1 MVTTPIETSIATVE
15 TITETTDITII
26 DLTIITGIIK
36 IRGCIITTPDTT
48 KMTDIAKT
56 INIISTTERN
66 KQGLPIRDMM
76 KKDTT
81 RRVRKKKNI
90 LKRKTITI
98 NKQET
103 RGHHILEAIIEVDLR
118 ITVKKKRSD
127 YLS

>member
-1 MVTTPIETSIATVE
+1 MVTTSIETSIATVE
-15 TITETTDITII
+15 TITETTDITIV

-36 IRGCIITTPDTT
+36 IRGCIVTTLDTT

-56 INIISTTERN
+56 INTISITERN

>member
-15 TITETTDITII
+15 TITETTDITIV

-56 INIISTTERN
+56 INTISITERN

>member
-56 INIISTTERN
+56 INIISITER
-66 KQGLPIRDMM
+66 
-76 KKDTT
+76 
-81 RRVRKKKNI
+81 
-90 LKRKTITI
+90 

>member
-15 TITETTDITII
+15 TITETTDITIV
-26 DLTIITGIIK
+26 DLTIITSITK

-56 INIISTTERN
+56 INIISITERN

-76 KKDTT
+76 KKDIT

-103 RGHHILEAIIEVDLR
+103 RGHHILEAIIEVDLGP
-118 ITVKKKRSD
+118 TVKKKRSD